1 MSKKAKVSQSLS
13 FAESLLEM
21 AELIE
26 LLHDGAVDLA
36 AGFDAGLLLDSLV
49 PEVRVQAVIL

>member
-1 MSKKAKVSQSLS
+1 MSQSLS